1 MAERKN
7 SENGTLE
14 DREGLRLMADMLRSG
29 ATLTKYQCPACNSP
43 LFRLKNGQ
51 LWCAKCQKPVVLV
64 REGEEVTRAIG
75 RYLLSSLEDTLLLK
89 IEQLNELLRV
99 EAEPQ
104 EIGRLSIIISRL
116 LDALERVRR
125 ASRR

>member
-7 SENGTLE
+7 SENGTLG

-29 ATLTKYQCPACNSP
+29 ATLTKYQCPACSSP